1 MRTIKTLVV
10 VAMLLVCNS
19 IQAQNKYP
27 IDESTKLI
35 TYSKVIE
42 IPNTSKA
49 DLYSEHWH
57 GQIHIY
63 KNPADVIREKNAEDG
78 KMVCKG
84 RFKLMSEPD
93 KKGFQKDEGNMQ
105 YTLTVEAKDG
115 KFRYK
120 LTEINWKQVSYYPA
134 EKWMDTNNQY
144 YNKSWDWNLKYSD
157 EQIDKIIA
165 DLKKYMMHPP
175 QVKKDDW

>member
-57 GQIHIY
+57 GQIHIT
-63 KNPADVIREKNAEDG
+63 KTR
-78 KMVCKG
+78 
-84 RFKLMSEPD
+84 
-93 KKGFQKDEGNMQ
+93 Q
-105 YTLTVEAKDG
+105 T
-115 KFRYK
+115 
-120 LTEINWKQVSYYPA
+120 
-134 EKWMDTNNQY
+134 
-144 YNKSWDWNLKYSD
+144 
-157 EQIDKIIA
+157 
-165 DLKKYMMHPP
+165 
-175 QVKKDDW
+175 